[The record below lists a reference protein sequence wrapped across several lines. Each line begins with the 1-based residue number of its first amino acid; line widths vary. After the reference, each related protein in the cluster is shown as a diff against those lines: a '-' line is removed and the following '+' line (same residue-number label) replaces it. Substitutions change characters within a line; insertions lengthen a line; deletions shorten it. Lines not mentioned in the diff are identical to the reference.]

1 VRFIELGE
9 NKQIFILSD
18 STGLTAEMVVNATLS
33 QFKNADV
40 EINRITMLRN
50 RTRLIETIRLAK
62 KVKGIIVHTL
72 VTKELRQLFYSEI
85 KKYDVKSVDLVGSL
99 LDVLTDFLEKQPI
112 GNPGIQRELSESYF
126 RGIEAIEYTVNHDDG
141 QDPDGLHLADIVIVG
156 VSRTSKT
163 PLSIFLSN
171 QYTLRVANVPI
182 ILDVAPPNQLFNLD
196 KSKIFGLT
204 ISAKR
209 LMEIRKAR
217 LERASFISSPKYTK
231 YDRIV
236 EELTYCNQLFTA
248 NDWTVIDVTEKSIE
262 EAASEVLQLIMKTHL
277 KKL

>member
-112 GNPGIQRELSESYF
+112 GNPGIQRL
-126 RGIEAIEYTVNHDDG
+126 
-141 QDPDGLHLADIVIVG
+141 LL
-156 VSRTSKT
+156 
-163 PLSIFLSN
+163 
-171 QYTLRVANVPI
+171 
-182 ILDVAPPNQLFNLD
+182 
-196 KSKIFGLT
+196 
-204 ISAKR
+204 
-209 LMEIRKAR
+209 
-217 LERASFISSPKYTK
+217 
-231 YDRIV
+231 
-236 EELTYCNQLFTA
+236 
-248 NDWTVIDVTEKSIE
+248 
-262 EAASEVLQLIMKTHL
+262 
-277 KKL
+277 